1 MTTNPAE
8 RGPHDPEHTPVT
20 PGPDVVATDMPGV
33 DPDWPQTVAPEE
45 TVGLGEDPGTIGNE
59 SVEG

>member
-20 PGPDVVATDMPGV
+20 PDESVVETDMPGV
-33 DPDWPQTVAPEE
+33 DPDWPQTTPMEE
-45 TVGLGEDPGTIGNE
+45 TMVGEDSGAVGNE